1 MLAGLTVTELFAL
14 ICAGVALDAVL
25 GEPRRLHPLV
35 GFGQLAD
42 RVETWLNGAPPGGVF
57 KVRLLGVLALALVV
71 SAPVLAVAAVV
82 GCGPAWASALIH
94 VAALYFALGAKSLWE
109 HIHPMAGAL
118 ATADLGYARTLG
130 ARIVTRDLRDASASD
145 VARAAVESVLENGND
160 AVFAALFWFALG
172 GAPGVIAYRLVNTL
186 DAMWGYKTQRYLHFG
201 WAAARLDDAMNY
213 VPARLTALTYALLG
227 NTRVG
232 LACWQAQARAWE
244 SPNAGPVMAAGAGAL
259 GLELGGAARYHGRI
273 EERPPLGA
281 GQPPSGADI
290 DRALYLVASGVVTWL
305 MLLALL
311 ALAAQ
316 WSGHA

>member
-1 MLAGLTVTELFAL
+1 MLTGLTVTGLFAL
-14 ICAGVALDAVL
+14 ICAGVALDAML

-35 GFGQLAD
+35 GFGRLAD
-42 RVETWLNGAPPGGVF
+42 RIETSLNGAPPGGVF
-57 KVRLLGVLALALVV
+57 KVRLLGVLALVLAV
-71 SAPVLAVAAVV
+71 SAPVLAVTAAVV
-82 GCGPAWASALIH
+82 YGPAWASVLIH

-109 HIHPMAGAL
+109 HIHPVASAL
-118 ATADLGYARTLG
+118 AAADLDYARALG

-186 DAMWGYKTQRYLHFG
+186 DAMWGYKTQRYLNFG

-213 VPARLTALTYALLG
+213 APARLTALTYALLG

-259 GLELGGAARYHGRI
+259 GLELGGAARYHGRT

-281 GQPPSGADI
+281 GQVPSGADI

-305 MLLALL
+305 ALLALL

>member
-1 MLAGLTVTELFAL
+1 MLGGLTVTELFAL
-14 ICAGVALDAVL
+14 IGAGVALDAVL
-25 GEPRRLHPLV
+25 GEPRRVHPLV
-35 GFGQLAD
+35 GFGQFAD
-42 RVETWLNGAPPGGVF
+42 RIETWLSGVPPGGAL
-57 KVRLLGVLALALVV
+57 KIRLLGVLALALTV
-71 SAPVLAVAAVV
+71 SPPVLAVAAAVAY
-82 GCGPAWASALIH
+82 GPAWASALIH

-109 HIHPMAGAL
+109 HVHPVAGAL
-118 ATADLGYARTLG
+118 AAADLGYARTLG

-160 AVFAALFWFALG
+160 AVFAALFWFVLG

-201 WAAARLDDAMNY
+201 WAAARLDDTMNY
-213 VPARLTALTYALLG
+213 GPARLTALTYALLG
-227 NTRVG
+227 DTRVG

-259 GLELGGAARYHGRI
+259 GLELGGPARYHGRM

-281 GQPPSGADI
+281 GQAPGAVDI
-290 DRALYLVASGVVTWL
+290 DRALYLVATGVVAWL
-305 MLLALL
+305 AVLALF

>member
-1 MLAGLTVTELFAL
+1 MLAGLTVSEVFAL
-14 ICAGVALDAVL
+14 ICAGVALDAL
-25 GEPRRLHPLV
+25 FGEPRRLHPLV
-35 GFGQLAD
+35 GFGQSANWI
-42 RVETWLNGAPPGGVF
+42 EAWLNRTPLGLVF
-57 KVRLLGVLALALVV
+57 KVRLLGVLALALAVSVPVV
-71 SAPVLAVAAVV
+71 AIAAAVAY
-82 GCGPAWASALIH
+82 GPAWTGILINI
-94 VAALYFALGAKSLWE
+94 AALYFALGAKSLWE
-109 HIHPMAGAL
+109 HVHPVAGAI
-118 ATADLGYARTLG
+118 AAADLDHARTL
-130 ARIVTRDLRDASASD
+130 ASRIVTRDLSDASASD

-213 VPARLTALTYALLG
+213 APARLTALTYALLG

-232 LACWQAQARAWE
+232 LACWQMQARAWE

-259 GLELGGAARYHGRI
+259 GLELGGAARYHGHI
-273 EERPPLGA
+273 EERPQLGA
-281 GQPPSGADI
+281 GQAPGATDI
-290 DRALYLVASGVVTWL
+290 DRALRLVAAGVVAWL
-305 MLLALL
+305 ALLALI

>member
-14 ICAGVALDAVL
+14 VCAGVALDAML

-35 GFGQLAD
+35 GFGQISD
-42 RVETWLNGAPPGGVF
+42 RVEIWLNRAPLDGVF
-57 KVRLLGVLALALVV
+57 KFRLLGVLALALAV
-71 SAPVLAVAAVV
+71 SAPVIAVAAAVAY
-82 GCGPAWASALIH
+82 GPAWASALIH

-109 HIHPMAGAL
+109 HVHPVAGAL
-118 ATADLGYARTLG
+118 AAADLGYARTLG

-227 NTRVG
+227 DTRVG

-244 SPNAGPVMAAGAGAL
+244 SPNAGPAMAAGAGAL
-259 GLELGGAARYHGRI
+259 GLELGGAARYHGRM
-273 EERPPLGA
+273 EDRPPLGA
-281 GQPPSGADI
+281 GRVPGAADI
-290 DRALYLVASGVVTWL
+290 DRALYLVAAGVVAWL
-305 MLLALL
+305 ALLALF